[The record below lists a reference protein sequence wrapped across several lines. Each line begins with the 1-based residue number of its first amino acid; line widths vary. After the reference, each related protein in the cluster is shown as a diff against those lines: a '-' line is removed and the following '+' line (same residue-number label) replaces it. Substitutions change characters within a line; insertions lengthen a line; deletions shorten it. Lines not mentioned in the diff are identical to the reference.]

1 MLNIFFLQCQTQTHP
16 HPNTPTHTHTH
27 PHTYLHTCWLRFF
40 FCLLGLTYSFLS
52 FCSGSEWPFPLNT
65 FLSTISQSINTH
77 SWVEGGAWLR
87 FFFCLLG
94 LTYSFLSFCSGS
106 ELPLLH
112 HSLEWFSIFLKSTNQ
127 HSYSW
132 MEDGAWLRLFFCLLG
147 YSFLFI
153 YLFIYLFIFLFAQAM
168 NCLCSTIPLNTFQYS
183 ISHSINTRTHGWRMG
198 RWLGLTFP
206 SVFYPLSFCLG
217 GEWPLLLHS
226 LDYFSIFHKSINQH
240 TCIWVEDEA

>member
-1 MLNIFFLQCQTQTHP
+1 MWVKDGG
-16 HPNTPTHTHTH
+16 
-27 PHTYLHTCWLRFF
+27 WLRFF

-52 FCSGSEWPFPLNT
+52 LCSCSEWPFPLNT

-153 YLFIYLFIFLFAQAM
+153 YLFIYLFFFLLRQWIAYVLPFPWILF
-168 NCLCSTIPLNTFQYS
+168 NIP
-183 ISHSINTRTHGWRMG
+183 
-198 RWLGLTFP
+198 
-206 SVFYPLSFCLG
+206 
-217 GEWPLLLHS
+217 
-226 LDYFSIFHKSINQH
+226 
-240 TCIWVEDEA
+240 